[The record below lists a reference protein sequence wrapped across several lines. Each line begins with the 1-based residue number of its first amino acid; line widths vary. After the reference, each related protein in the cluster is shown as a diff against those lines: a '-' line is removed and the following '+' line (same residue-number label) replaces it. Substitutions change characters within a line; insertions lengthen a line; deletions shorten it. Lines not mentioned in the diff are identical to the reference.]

1 MQTRLMHTTSFFTNQ
16 RQRRQGVVVV
26 LLYHDAMGLHEYTT
40 TQHVWRVTPEQ
51 LVKLHQLSKTASYA
65 ASSLP
70 SASSASL
77 NSTKQ
82 VGR

>member
-1 MQTRLMHTTSFFTNQ
+1 
-16 RQRRQGVVVV
+16 
-26 LLYHDAMGLHEYTT
+26 MGLHEYTT
-40 TQHVWRVTPEQ
+40 TQHVWRVTPAQ

-65 ASSLP
+65 ASSLL

-82 VGR
+82 VGRD